1 MVKGLP
7 KSSFLV
13 SKQALKADVLAKEQ
27 FFPHSAMGHLVTIQ
41 LFVFHFVSDSHV
53 NAHATRHAGMHC
65 PFPRASTSHSR
76 GDNVSVFMHL
86 L

>member
-27 FFPHSAMGHLVTIQ
+27 LFLYSAIWHLVTLQ
-41 LFVFHFVSDSHV
+41 LFFTLSF
-53 NAHATRHAGMHC
+53 
-65 PFPRASTSHSR
+65 
-76 GDNVSVFMHL
+76 
-86 L
+86 